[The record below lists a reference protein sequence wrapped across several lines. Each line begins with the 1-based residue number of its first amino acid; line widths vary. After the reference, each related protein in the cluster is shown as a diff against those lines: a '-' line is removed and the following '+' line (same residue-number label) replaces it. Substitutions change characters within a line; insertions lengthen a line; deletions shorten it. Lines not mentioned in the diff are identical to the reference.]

1 MQGVLSI
8 VLPMISASYRNNRRE
23 SRSIILLFPKIQ
35 RPYSPYQV
43 FAPSLYP
50 TAGFGTA
57 ALRLFA
63 GFATLRGNGEE
74 ALCSRSEG
82 MSPADGEGPRGRF
95 DAENY

>member
-1 MQGVLSI
+1 MPHI
-8 VLPMISASYRNNRRE
+8 VKTGEKAGPSTSSFLKPDVV
-23 SRSIILLFPKIQ
+23 
-35 RPYSPYQV
+35 YQV

-50 TAGFGTA
+50 SAGFGIA

-63 GFATLRGNGEE
+63 GFTTPGGNGEE
-74 ALCSRSEG
+74 ALCSGSEG